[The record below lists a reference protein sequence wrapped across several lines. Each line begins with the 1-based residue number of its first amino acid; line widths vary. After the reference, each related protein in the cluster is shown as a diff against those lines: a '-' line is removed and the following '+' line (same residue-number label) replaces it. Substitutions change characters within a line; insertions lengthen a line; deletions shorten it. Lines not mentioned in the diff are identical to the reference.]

1 MLAGTASLLISGRR
15 TGYTFD
21 LEIHAQGGSAVRLT
35 PDTGDDIYCLAQR
48 LVVLPTSRRSAV
60 SLRAVATPIP
70 DQAPV
75 ITTTWS

>member
-1 MLAGTASLLISGRR
+1 MASTSSLLISGRR

-21 LEIHAQGGSAVRLT
+21 LEIHTQGGNGVRLR

-60 SLRAVATPIP
+60 LLRVVATPVP